1 MQNANYITRLDYT
14 AGINLNCPFSQRI
27 EWQNLIHYGFE
38 YLSKLNDH
46 WIQFWKIFTALLL
59 PPKHYE
65 LPTFHLIVW
74 SKYMNVVLSLP
85 YYIIRSKWF
94 EWRSI

>member
-1 MQNANYITRLDYT
+1 MQNDNYITRLNYT

-46 WIQFWKIFTALLL
+46 
-59 PPKHYE
+59 
-65 LPTFHLIVW
+65 
-74 SKYMNVVLSLP
+74 
-85 YYIIRSKWF
+85 
-94 EWRSI
+94 